1 MREGEG
7 ESGKRKVEAGKPV
20 EGVQSMKRAIP
31 TKRLVM
37 VCMPAL
43 LHVCMCVC
51 RLFICACVCA
61 CLSVCLC
68 VCVCVCGVL

>member
-1 MREGEG
+1 MKQESGRGEREGGKEG
-7 ESGKRKVEAGKPV
+7 QWESGKRKVEAGKRV

-43 LHVCMCVC
+43 SARVY
-51 RLFICACVCA
+51 
-61 CLSVCLC
+61 
-68 VCVCVCGVL
+68 VCV